1 MLDELLDNTL
11 IVSEM
16 TANRGDRLRRRA
28 IDYDGDECGR
38 DRTSAFEDGRS
49 AIAIE
54 EIGTYEIRCLREG
67 KLFFFDYG
75 EVRHF
80 IYMVF
85 ERNMVSKILKQKKRQ
100 NSK

>member
-1 MLDELLDNTL
+1 MATTSDQ
-11 IVSEM
+11 
-16 TANRGDRLRRRA
+16 LRQRA
-28 IDYDGDECGR
+28 INYDGGECGR

-75 EVRHF
+75 EVG
-80 IYMVF
+80 
-85 ERNMVSKILKQKKRQ
+85 
-100 NSK
+100 